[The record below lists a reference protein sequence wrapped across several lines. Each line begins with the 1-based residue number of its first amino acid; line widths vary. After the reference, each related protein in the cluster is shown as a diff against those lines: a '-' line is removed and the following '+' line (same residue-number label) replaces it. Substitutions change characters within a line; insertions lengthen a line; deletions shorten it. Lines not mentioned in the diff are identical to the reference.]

1 MPSRTSVAPRRRPGR
16 LAFFFRFPQYK
27 IQRIFFLIFSGYQKG
42 TVSGTQI
49 IEIFMGKFA
58 IFFKTACAEI
68 YGTVYVVSIPF
79 LDKRGD
85 HVDHTVNFLCCQR
98 MCGGRFDIHACHI
111 LFALCNVTLG
121 NLFCCHAFFVCLC
134 NDLVVNIGKVGY
146 IIYFITFMLQV
157 TSDGIKHDHRSC
169 ISDVDQIVYGRAA
182 YIHADFA
189 FLKRHKFFF
198 LFG

>member
-1 MPSRTSVAPRRRPGR
+1 MPSRTAITPRRRPGR
-16 LAFFFRFPQYK
+16 FAFFFRFPQYK
-27 IQRIFFLIFSGYQKG
+27 IKRIFFLVFTGHQKR
-42 TVSGTQI
+42 TVSRAQI
-49 IEIFMGKFA
+49 IQIFMRKFA
-58 IFFKTACAEI
+58 IFFKTACTEI
-68 YGTVYVVSIPF
+68 YRTVYIVSISF
-79 LDKRGD
+79 LNKCGD
-85 HVDHTVNFLCCQR
+85 HIDHAVNFLCCQR
-98 MCGGRFDIHACHI
+98 MCGGRFNIHACHI

-121 NLFCCHAFFVCLC
+121 NFFCCHALFVCFC
-134 NDLVVNIGKVGY
+134 NDLVIDIGKVRY

-169 ISDVDQIVYGRAA
+169 ISDMDQIVYRRTA